1 MSNKTKAV
9 FCMLISALGFTFMS
23 VTVKYVTGIPLF
35 EKVFFRNLIS
45 LGVAFFMLKKS
56 SAPMFGR
63 RENQLALL
71 ARSIFG
77 LAGVVLNFYA
87 IANLTLADSSML
99 GKLSPIFV
107 TIMRENQLALLARS
121 IFGLAGVV
129 LNFYAIANL
138 TLADSSMLGK
148 LSPIFVT
155 IMACIFLKEKIDN
168 KQILSII
175 ITFLGALLVIKPEFS
190 LEMLPSLSGIMSA
203 ASAGF
208 LKEKIDNKQILSI
221 IITFLGALLVIK
233 PEFSLEMLPSLS
245 GIMSAASAGIAY
257 TLLRYLK
264 DKESPDTIIF
274 YFSLISVVFTAPFAL
289 AEYVQPT
296 FTQLGLLLATGVFAS
311 VGQFGITYAYKF
323 AKATEVS
330 IYNYSAIV
338 FGIILGFIFFG
349 EIPDT
354 LSLLGG
360 AIIIAVAFYI
370 FKHNQ
375 KK

>member
-1 MSNKTKAV
+1 MSNKTKAI

-71 ARSIFG
+71 ARS
-77 LAGVVLNFYA
+77 
-87 IANLTLADSSML
+87 S
-99 GKLSPIFV
+99 
-107 TIMRENQLALLARS
+107 
-121 IFGLAGVV
+121 FGLAGVV

-155 IMACIFLKEKIDN
+155 IMACIFLKEKIDS

-190 LEMLPSLSGIMSA
+190 LEMLPSLAGILSA
-203 ASAGF
+203 AA
-208 LKEKIDNKQILSI
+208 
-221 IITFLGALLVIK
+221 
-233 PEFSLEMLPSLS
+233 S
-245 GIMSAASAGIAY
+245 GVAY

-296 FTQLGLLLATGVFAS
+296 FIQLGLLLATGVFAS

>member
-45 LGVAFFMLKKS
+45 LVVAFFMLKKS

-63 RENQLALL
+63 
-71 ARSIFG
+71 
-77 LAGVVLNFYA
+77 
-87 IANLTLADSSML
+87 
-99 GKLSPIFV
+99 
-107 TIMRENQLALLARS
+107 RENQLALLARS

-203 ASAGF
+203 ASAG
-208 LKEKIDNKQILSI
+208 
-221 IITFLGALLVIK
+221 V
-233 PEFSLEMLPSLS
+233 
-245 GIMSAASAGIAY
+245 AY

-296 FTQLGLLLATGVFAS
+296 FIQLGLLLATGVFAS

>member
-107 TIMRENQLALLARS
+107 TIM
-121 IFGLAGVV
+121 
-129 LNFYAIANL
+129 
-138 TLADSSMLGK
+138 
-148 LSPIFVT
+148 
-155 IMACIFLKEKIDN
+155 ACIFLKEKIDN
-168 KQILSII
+168 KQVLSII
-175 ITFLGALLVIKPEFS
+175 ITFLGTLLVIKPEFS

-203 ASAGF
+203 ASAG
-208 LKEKIDNKQILSI
+208 
-221 IITFLGALLVIK
+221 V
-233 PEFSLEMLPSLS
+233 
-245 GIMSAASAGIAY
+245 AY

-296 FTQLGLLLATGVFAS
+296 FIQLGLLLATGVFAS
-311 VGQFGITYAYKF
+311 VGQFGITYAYKY

>member
-71 ARSIFG
+71 ARS
-77 LAGVVLNFYA
+77 
-87 IANLTLADSSML
+87 S
-99 GKLSPIFV
+99 
-107 TIMRENQLALLARS
+107 
-121 IFGLAGVV
+121 FGLAGVV

-155 IMACIFLKEKIDN
+155 IMACIFLKEKIDS

-190 LEMLPSLSGIMSA
+190 LEMLPSLAGILSA
-203 ASAGF
+203 AA
-208 LKEKIDNKQILSI
+208 
-221 IITFLGALLVIK
+221 
-233 PEFSLEMLPSLS
+233 S
-245 GIMSAASAGIAY
+245 GVAY

-289 AEYVQPT
+289 TEYVQPT
-296 FTQLGLLLATGVFAS
+296 FIQLGLLLATGVFAS

>member
-71 ARSIFG
+71 ARSSFG

-87 IANLTLADSSML
+87 IS
-99 GKLSPIFV
+99 K
-107 TIMRENQLALLARS
+107 
-121 IFGLAGVV
+121 
-129 LNFYAIANL
+129 L

-175 ITFLGALLVIKPEFS
+175 VTFLGALLVIKPEFS
-190 LEMLPSLSGIMSA
+190 LEMLPSLAGI
-203 ASAGF
+203 
-208 LKEKIDNKQILSI
+208 L
-221 IITFLGALLVIK
+221 
-233 PEFSLEMLPSLS
+233 
-245 GIMSAASAGIAY
+245 SAASAGIAY

-330 IYNYSAIV
+330 IYNYLAIV

>member
-71 ARSIFG
+71 ARSSFG

-87 IANLTLADSSML
+87 IS
-99 GKLSPIFV
+99 K
-107 TIMRENQLALLARS
+107 
-121 IFGLAGVV
+121 
-129 LNFYAIANL
+129 L

-175 ITFLGALLVIKPEFS
+175 V
-190 LEMLPSLSGIMSA
+190 
-203 ASAGF
+203 
-208 LKEKIDNKQILSI
+208 
-221 IITFLGALLVIK
+221 TFLGALLVIK

-274 YFSLISVVFTAPFAL
+274 YFSLISVVFTASFAL

-311 VGQFGITYAYKF
+311 VGQFGITYAYKY

>member
-77 LAGVVLNFYA
+77 LAGVVLNFY
-87 IANLTLADSSML
+87 T
-99 GKLSPIFV
+99 
-107 TIMRENQLALLARS
+107 
-121 IFGLAGVV
+121 
-129 LNFYAIANL
+129 IANL

-203 ASAGF
+203 ASAG
-208 LKEKIDNKQILSI
+208 
-221 IITFLGALLVIK
+221 V
-233 PEFSLEMLPSLS
+233 
-245 GIMSAASAGIAY
+245 AY

>member
-107 TIMRENQLALLARS
+107 TIM
-121 IFGLAGVV
+121 
-129 LNFYAIANL
+129 
-138 TLADSSMLGK
+138 
-148 LSPIFVT
+148 
-155 IMACIFLKEKIDN
+155 ACIFLKEKIDS

-190 LEMLPSLSGIMSA
+190 LEMLPSLAGILSA
-203 ASAGF
+203 AA
-208 LKEKIDNKQILSI
+208 
-221 IITFLGALLVIK
+221 
-233 PEFSLEMLPSLS
+233 S
-245 GIMSAASAGIAY
+245 GVAY

-264 DKESPDTIIF
+264 DRESPDTIIF

-296 FTQLGLLLATGVFAS
+296 FIQLGLLLATGVFAS

>member
-45 LGVAFFMLKKS
+45 LVVAFSMLKKS

-63 RENQLALL
+63 
-71 ARSIFG
+71 
-77 LAGVVLNFYA
+77 
-87 IANLTLADSSML
+87 
-99 GKLSPIFV
+99 
-107 TIMRENQLALLARS
+107 RENQLALLARS

-168 KQILSII
+168 KQVLSII
-175 ITFLGALLVIKPEFS
+175 ITFLGTLLVIKPEFS

-203 ASAGF
+203 ASAG
-208 LKEKIDNKQILSI
+208 
-221 IITFLGALLVIK
+221 V
-233 PEFSLEMLPSLS
+233 
-245 GIMSAASAGIAY
+245 AY

>member
-107 TIMRENQLALLARS
+107 TIM
-121 IFGLAGVV
+121 
-129 LNFYAIANL
+129 
-138 TLADSSMLGK
+138 
-148 LSPIFVT
+148 
-155 IMACIFLKEKIDN
+155 ACIFLKEKIDN
-168 KQILSII
+168 KQVLSII

-203 ASAGF
+203 ASAG
-208 LKEKIDNKQILSI
+208 
-221 IITFLGALLVIK
+221 V
-233 PEFSLEMLPSLS
+233 
-245 GIMSAASAGIAY
+245 AY

-274 YFSLISVVFTAPFAL
+274 YFSLISVVFTASFAL

-330 IYNYSAIV
+330 IYNYLAIV

>member
-45 LGVAFFMLKKS
+45 LGVAFFMLRKS

-63 RENQLALL
+63 
-71 ARSIFG
+71 
-77 LAGVVLNFYA
+77 
-87 IANLTLADSSML
+87 
-99 GKLSPIFV
+99 
-107 TIMRENQLALLARS
+107 RENQLALLARS

-168 KQILSII
+168 KQVLSII

-203 ASAGF
+203 ASAG
-208 LKEKIDNKQILSI
+208 
-221 IITFLGALLVIK
+221 V
-233 PEFSLEMLPSLS
+233 
-245 GIMSAASAGIAY
+245 AY

>member
-107 TIMRENQLALLARS
+107 TIM
-121 IFGLAGVV
+121 
-129 LNFYAIANL
+129 
-138 TLADSSMLGK
+138 
-148 LSPIFVT
+148 
-155 IMACIFLKEKIDN
+155 ACIFLKEKIDS

-190 LEMLPSLSGIMSA
+190 LEMLPSLAGILSA
-203 ASAGF
+203 AA
-208 LKEKIDNKQILSI
+208 
-221 IITFLGALLVIK
+221 
-233 PEFSLEMLPSLS
+233 S
-245 GIMSAASAGIAY
+245 GVAY

-296 FTQLGLLLATGVFAS
+296 FIQLGLLLATGVFAS
-311 VGQFGITYAYKF
+311 VGQFGITYAYKY

>member
-71 ARSIFG
+71 ARS
-77 LAGVVLNFYA
+77 
-87 IANLTLADSSML
+87 S
-99 GKLSPIFV
+99 
-107 TIMRENQLALLARS
+107 
-121 IFGLAGVV
+121 FGLAGVV

-203 ASAGF
+203 ASAG
-208 LKEKIDNKQILSI
+208 
-221 IITFLGALLVIK
+221 V
-233 PEFSLEMLPSLS
+233 
-245 GIMSAASAGIAY
+245 AY

-289 AEYVQPT
+289 AKYVQPT
-296 FTQLGLLLATGVFAS
+296 FIQLGLLLATGVFAS
-311 VGQFGITYAYKF
+311 VGQFGITYAYKY

>member
-71 ARSIFG
+71 ARSSFG

-87 IANLTLADSSML
+87 IS
-99 GKLSPIFV
+99 K
-107 TIMRENQLALLARS
+107 
-121 IFGLAGVV
+121 
-129 LNFYAIANL
+129 L

-155 IMACIFLKEKIDN
+155 IMACIFLKEKIDS

-190 LEMLPSLSGIMSA
+190 LEMLPSLAGILSA
-203 ASAGF
+203 AA
-208 LKEKIDNKQILSI
+208 
-221 IITFLGALLVIK
+221 
-233 PEFSLEMLPSLS
+233 S
-245 GIMSAASAGIAY
+245 GVAY

-296 FTQLGLLLATGVFAS
+296 FIQLGLLLATGVFAS

>member
-71 ARSIFG
+71 ARS
-77 LAGVVLNFYA
+77 
-87 IANLTLADSSML
+87 S
-99 GKLSPIFV
+99 
-107 TIMRENQLALLARS
+107 
-121 IFGLAGVV
+121 FGLAGVV

-155 IMACIFLKEKIDN
+155 IMACIFLKEKIDS

-190 LEMLPSLSGIMSA
+190 LEMLPSLAGILSA
-203 ASAGF
+203 AA
-208 LKEKIDNKQILSI
+208 
-221 IITFLGALLVIK
+221 
-233 PEFSLEMLPSLS
+233 S
-245 GIMSAASAGIAY
+245 GVAY

>member
-71 ARSIFG
+71 ARS
-77 LAGVVLNFYA
+77 
-87 IANLTLADSSML
+87 S
-99 GKLSPIFV
+99 
-107 TIMRENQLALLARS
+107 
-121 IFGLAGVV
+121 FGLAGVV

-155 IMACIFLKEKIDN
+155 IMACIFLKEKIDS

-190 LEMLPSLSGIMSA
+190 LEMLPSLAGI
-203 ASAGF
+203 
-208 LKEKIDNKQILSI
+208 L
-221 IITFLGALLVIK
+221 
-233 PEFSLEMLPSLS
+233 
-245 GIMSAASAGIAY
+245 SAASAGIAY

-311 VGQFGITYAYKF
+311 VGQFGITYAYKY

>member
-71 ARSIFG
+71 ARS
-77 LAGVVLNFYA
+77 
-87 IANLTLADSSML
+87 S
-99 GKLSPIFV
+99 
-107 TIMRENQLALLARS
+107 
-121 IFGLAGVV
+121 FGLAGVV

-155 IMACIFLKEKIDN
+155 IMACIFLKEKIDS

-175 ITFLGALLVIKPEFS
+175 VTFLGALLVIKPEFS
-190 LEMLPSLSGIMSA
+190 LEMLPSLAGILSA
-203 ASAGF
+203 AA
-208 LKEKIDNKQILSI
+208 
-221 IITFLGALLVIK
+221 
-233 PEFSLEMLPSLS
+233 S
-245 GIMSAASAGIAY
+245 GVAY

-296 FTQLGLLLATGVFAS
+296 FIQLGLLLATGVFAS

>member
-107 TIMRENQLALLARS
+107 TIM
-121 IFGLAGVV
+121 
-129 LNFYAIANL
+129 
-138 TLADSSMLGK
+138 
-148 LSPIFVT
+148 
-155 IMACIFLKEKIDN
+155 ACI
-168 KQILSII
+168 
-175 ITFLGALLVIKPEFS
+175 
-190 LEMLPSLSGIMSA
+190 
-203 ASAGF
+203 F

-289 AEYVQPT
+289 AEYVQPK

-311 VGQFGITYAYKF
+311 VGQFGITYAYKY

>member
-71 ARSIFG
+71 ARS
-77 LAGVVLNFYA
+77 
-87 IANLTLADSSML
+87 S
-99 GKLSPIFV
+99 
-107 TIMRENQLALLARS
+107 
-121 IFGLAGVV
+121 FGLAGVV

-155 IMACIFLKEKIDN
+155 IMACIFLKEKIDI

-175 ITFLGALLVIKPEFS
+175 VTFLGALLVIKPEFS
-190 LEMLPSLSGIMSA
+190 LEMLPSLAGILSA
-203 ASAGF
+203 AA
-208 LKEKIDNKQILSI
+208 
-221 IITFLGALLVIK
+221 
-233 PEFSLEMLPSLS
+233 S
-245 GIMSAASAGIAY
+245 GVAY

-289 AEYVQPT
+289 ADYVQPT
-296 FTQLGLLLATGVFAS
+296 FIQLGLLLATGVFAS

-354 LSLLGG
+354 LSLIGG

>member
-45 LGVAFFMLKKS
+45 LVVAFFMLKKS

-63 RENQLALL
+63 
-71 ARSIFG
+71 
-77 LAGVVLNFYA
+77 
-87 IANLTLADSSML
+87 
-99 GKLSPIFV
+99 
-107 TIMRENQLALLARS
+107 RENQLALLARS

-175 ITFLGALLVIKPEFS
+175 VTFLGTLLVIKPEFS

-203 ASAGF
+203 ASAG
-208 LKEKIDNKQILSI
+208 
-221 IITFLGALLVIK
+221 V
-233 PEFSLEMLPSLS
+233 
-245 GIMSAASAGIAY
+245 AY

>member
-35 EKVFFRNLIS
+35 EKAFFRNLIS

-71 ARSIFG
+71 ARS
-77 LAGVVLNFYA
+77 
-87 IANLTLADSSML
+87 S
-99 GKLSPIFV
+99 
-107 TIMRENQLALLARS
+107 
-121 IFGLAGVV
+121 FGLAGVV

-155 IMACIFLKEKIDN
+155 IMACIFLKEKIDS

-175 ITFLGALLVIKPEFS
+175 VTFLGALLVIKPEFS
-190 LEMLPSLSGIMSA
+190 LEMLPSLAGILSA
-203 ASAGF
+203 AA
-208 LKEKIDNKQILSI
+208 
-221 IITFLGALLVIK
+221 
-233 PEFSLEMLPSLS
+233 S
-245 GIMSAASAGIAY
+245 GVAY

-296 FTQLGLLLATGVFAS
+296 FIQLGLLLATGVFAS
-311 VGQFGITYAYKF
+311 VGQFGITYAYKY

>member
-71 ARSIFG
+71 ARS
-77 LAGVVLNFYA
+77 
-87 IANLTLADSSML
+87 S
-99 GKLSPIFV
+99 
-107 TIMRENQLALLARS
+107 
-121 IFGLAGVV
+121 FGLAGVV

-155 IMACIFLKEKIDN
+155 IMACIFLKEKIDS

-190 LEMLPSLSGIMSA
+190 LEMLPSLAGIMSA
-203 ASAGF
+203 AA
-208 LKEKIDNKQILSI
+208 
-221 IITFLGALLVIK
+221 
-233 PEFSLEMLPSLS
+233 S
-245 GIMSAASAGIAY
+245 GVAY

-296 FTQLGLLLATGVFAS
+296 FIQLGLLLATGVFAS

>member
-71 ARSIFG
+71 ARSSFG

-87 IANLTLADSSML
+87 IS
-99 GKLSPIFV
+99 K
-107 TIMRENQLALLARS
+107 
-121 IFGLAGVV
+121 
-129 LNFYAIANL
+129 L

-175 ITFLGALLVIKPEFS
+175 V
-190 LEMLPSLSGIMSA
+190 
-203 ASAGF
+203 
-208 LKEKIDNKQILSI
+208 
-221 IITFLGALLVIK
+221 TFLGALLVIK

-311 VGQFGITYAYKF
+311 VGQFGITYAYKY

>member
-45 LGVAFFMLKKS
+45 LVVAFFMLKKS

-63 RENQLALL
+63 
-71 ARSIFG
+71 
-77 LAGVVLNFYA
+77 
-87 IANLTLADSSML
+87 
-99 GKLSPIFV
+99 
-107 TIMRENQLALLARS
+107 RENQLALLARS

-175 ITFLGALLVIKPEFS
+175 VTFLGTLLVIKPEFS

-203 ASAGF
+203 ASAG
-208 LKEKIDNKQILSI
+208 
-221 IITFLGALLVIK
+221 V
-233 PEFSLEMLPSLS
+233 
-245 GIMSAASAGIAY
+245 AY

-349 EIPDT
+349 EIPDA

>member
-107 TIMRENQLALLARS
+107 TIM
-121 IFGLAGVV
+121 
-129 LNFYAIANL
+129 
-138 TLADSSMLGK
+138 
-148 LSPIFVT
+148 
-155 IMACIFLKEKIDN
+155 ACIFLKEKIDN
-168 KQILSII
+168 KQVLSII

-203 ASAGF
+203 ASAG
-208 LKEKIDNKQILSI
+208 
-221 IITFLGALLVIK
+221 V
-233 PEFSLEMLPSLS
+233 
-245 GIMSAASAGIAY
+245 AY

-360 AIIIAVAFYI
+360 VIIIAVAFYI

>member
-71 ARSIFG
+71 ARSSFG
-77 LAGVVLNFYA
+77 LAGV
-87 IANLTLADSSML
+87 
-99 GKLSPIFV
+99 G
-107 TIMRENQLALLARS
+107 
-121 IFGLAGVV
+121 

-155 IMACIFLKEKIDN
+155 IMACIFLKEKIDS

-175 ITFLGALLVIKPEFS
+175 VTFLGALLVIKPEFS
-190 LEMLPSLSGIMSA
+190 LEMLPSLAGILSA
-203 ASAGF
+203 AA
-208 LKEKIDNKQILSI
+208 
-221 IITFLGALLVIK
+221 
-233 PEFSLEMLPSLS
+233 S
-245 GIMSAASAGIAY
+245 GVAY

-296 FTQLGLLLATGVFAS
+296 FIQLGLLLATGVFAS
-311 VGQFGITYAYKF
+311 VGQFGITYAYKY

>member
-71 ARSIFG
+71 ARSSFG

-87 IANLTLADSSML
+87 IA
-99 GKLSPIFV
+99 K
-107 TIMRENQLALLARS
+107 
-121 IFGLAGVV
+121 
-129 LNFYAIANL
+129 L

-155 IMACIFLKEKIDN
+155 IMACIFLKEKIDS

-175 ITFLGALLVIKPEFS
+175 VTFLGALLVIKPEFS
-190 LEMLPSLSGIMSA
+190 LEMLPSLAGILSA
-203 ASAGF
+203 AA
-208 LKEKIDNKQILSI
+208 
-221 IITFLGALLVIK
+221 
-233 PEFSLEMLPSLS
+233 S
-245 GIMSAASAGIAY
+245 GVAY

-296 FTQLGLLLATGVFAS
+296 FIQLGLLLATGVFAS